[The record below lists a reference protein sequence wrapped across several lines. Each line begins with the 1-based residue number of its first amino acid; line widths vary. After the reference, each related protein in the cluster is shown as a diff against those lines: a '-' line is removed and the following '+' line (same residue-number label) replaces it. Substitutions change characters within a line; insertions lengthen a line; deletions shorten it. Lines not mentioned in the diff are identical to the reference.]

1 MASVLPEPLTFGHA
15 ATGVAVAVVVV
26 MLYGLYKTVFTV
38 GEYDKLGLPL
48 AGEPAGKTNFTI
60 KTRLRYY
67 YDCAALYTEAYHL
80 VSGYEHQTL
89 MAIFQVLMLYN

>member
-1 MASVLPEPLTFGHA
+1 MAPVLPEPLTFRHA
-15 ATGVAVAVVVV
+15 VTGVAAAVVVV
-26 MLYGLYKTVFTV
+26 MLYGLYQAVFTV

-80 VSGYEHQTL
+80 VSGSEYEIL
-89 MAIFQVLMLYN
+89 LAIFQVLTLYN